1 MGGESE
7 WIIQLHSVLIHQ
19 LQEFIWANL
28 QEDQVAIVVVIT
40 VAIIAVV
47 EAMVVVVVIDAVLDQ
62 DRSTIVSWSTT
73 MTFYGKNNF
82 PHMWLKLDVISRNF
96 LD

>member
-1 MGGESE
+1 MQRKLKKSWAGKSWMGGESE

-19 LQEFIWANL
+19 LLEFTWANL

-47 EAMVVVVVIDAVLDQ
+47 EAMVVVAMVVDAVLAQ
-62 DRSTIVSWSTT
+62 DR
-73 MTFYGKNNF
+73 MERK
-82 PHMWLKLDVISRNF
+82 
-96 LD
+96 